1 MREEKSRER
10 EEETLIVDCEVLH
23 VCGLEKKNTH
33 VAQAAG
39 TQL

>member
-23 VCGLEKKNTH
+23 VCGLEKNTH